1 MRIDGCSALVTGAAS
16 GLGLATARALH
27 EAGAHVVLFDLSSSA
42 GAERAAELNAL
53 ARSEADSTSGA
64 EAPNELAAGRRA
76 APREP
81 AAAIFLAGD
90 VTVEADVQA
99 AVDAATALA
108 PLRIVVNCAGI
119 APAARTVGRQGPMP
133 LADFERVLRINL
145 LGTFNVVRLAAAAM
159 QATDPVGA
167 VPLGANPSGSATPGA
182 ATPAGTVPPAGRIGG
197 TPERGVIVN
206 TASVAA
212 FDGQIGQAAYAASK
226 GGVAA
231 MTLPLAREF
240 ARSLIRV
247 MTIAPGLFDTPLLQG
262 LPAEARASL
271 GEQVPHPARLGDP
284 AEYAALV
291 RHIVENSML
300 NGETIRLDGAIR
312 MAPQ

>member
-27 EAGAHVVLFDLSSSA
+27 AAGAQVVLFDLPGSA
-42 GAERAAELNAL
+42 GPERAAELN
-53 ARSEADSTSGA
+53 T
-64 EAPNELAAGRRA
+64 
-76 APREP
+76 
-81 AAAIFLAGD
+81 AIFRSGD
-90 VTVEADVQA
+90 VTIEADVQA
-99 AVDAATALA
+99 AVDAAAALA

-119 APAARTVGRQGPMP
+119 APAARAVGRQGPLP
-133 LADFERVLRINL
+133 LADFERVLRVNL

-159 QATDPVGA
+159 QATE
-167 VPLGANPSGSATPGA
+167 PLGAGN
-182 ATPAGTVPPAGRIGG
+182 GTTAG

-247 MTIAPGLFDTPLLQG
+247 VTIAPGLFDTPLLQG
-262 LPAEARASL
+262 LPEEARASL
-271 GEQVPHPARLGDP
+271 GAQVPHPARLGDP

-291 RHIVENSML
+291 RHIVENPML
-300 NGETIRLDGAIR
+300 NGETIRLDGGIR

>member
-27 EAGAHVVLFDLSSSA
+27 AAGAHVVLFDLSGTA
-42 GAERAAELNAL
+42 GEERAAELTEQS
-53 ARSEADSTSGA
+53 RS
-64 EAPNELAAGRRA
+64 AAT
-76 APREP
+76 
-81 AAAIFLAGD
+81 FLAGD

-99 AVDAATALA
+99 AVEAADALA

-119 APAARTVGRQGPMP
+119 APAARTVGRQGPLP
-133 LADFERVLRINL
+133 LADFERVLRVNL
-145 LGTFNVVRLAAAAM
+145 LGTFNVVRLAAATM
-159 QATDPVGA
+159 QATEPVGA
-167 VPLGANPSGSATPGA
+167 GAT
-182 ATPAGTVPPAGRIGG
+182 AGTS
-197 TPERGVIVN
+197 ERGVIVN

-247 MTIAPGLFDTPLLQG
+247 VTIAPGLFDTPLLQG
-262 LPAEARASL
+262 LPEDARASL
-271 GEQVPHPARLGDP
+271 GAQVPHPARLGDP

-291 RHIVENSML
+291 RHIVENPML
-300 NGETIRLDGAIR
+300 NGETIRLDGGIR